1 MNEIEEDLEFLKEFP
16 KNEEDMFIVYDRFT
30 FDNLFRLLLK
40 ADFDHEDALMFML
53 ANCSMSALVF
63 QERLHN
69 KKYRKL
75 LAEDALLAD
84 EAARRAKVIYDM
96 MEISGFFSK

>member
-16 KNEEDMFIVYDRFT
+16 KDENDMYIVYECFT

-40 ADFDHEDALMFML
+40 ADFDNEDALMFML
-53 ANCSMSALVF
+53 ANCSMSAYVF
-63 QERLHN
+63 QERIHN

-75 LAEDALLAD
+75 SVKNVLPAD

-96 MEISGFFSK
+96 IQIARGHDC